1 MNEMLNDVV
10 LRPRFKIELNK
21 KSQSVL
27 NAFEIK
33 KQNQKQFIVS
43 RVDDHIFIKLPKNK
57 QQFWSPQ
64 LHLEINETEDNKS
77 MLYGLFGPS
86 PTVWTL
92 FIFLHFAVA
101 GLFIAFAIWAYSNWT
116 LKAAYNLQIWGMVF
130 MLILWIVLY
139 ISGRVSKTS
148 NQQEMQDLHDFMTTV
163 IKE

>member
-1 MNEMLNDVV
+1 MLNDVV

-27 NAFEIK
+27 SAFEVK
-33 KQNQKQFIVS
+33 KQNQNQFIVS

-101 GLFIAFAIWAYSNWT
+101 GLFIAFAIWAYSNWA
-116 LKAAYNLQIWGMVF
+116 LKEAYNLQIWGMVF

-148 NQQEMQDLHDFMTTV
+148 NQQEMQDLHHFMTTV
-163 IKE
+163 LEA

>member
-1 MNEMLNDVV
+1 MLNDVV

>member
-1 MNEMLNDVV
+1 MLNDVV

-27 NAFEIK
+27 NAFEIQ

-43 RVDDHIFIKLPKNK
+43 RIDDHIFIKLPKNK

-101 GLFIAFAIWAYSNWT
+101 GLFIAFAIWAYSNWA
-116 LKAAYNLQIWGMVF
+116 LKEAYNLQIWGMVF

-148 NQQEMQDLHDFMTTV
+148 NQQEMQDLHHFMTTV
-163 IKE
+163 LEAQ

>member
-1 MNEMLNDVV
+1 MLNDVV

-27 NAFEIK
+27 SAFEIK

-64 LHLEINETEDNKS
+64 LHLEINETEDHKS

-101 GLFIAFAIWAYSNWT
+101 GLFIAFAIWAYSNWA
-116 LKAAYNLQIWGMVF
+116 LKEAYNLQIWGMVF
-130 MLILWIVLY
+130 MLILWVVLY

-148 NQQEMQDLHDFMTTV
+148 NQQEMQDLYHFMTTV
-163 IKE
+163 LKE